1 MSDENKLDFASRR
14 DDTAIFDR
22 SLPKIRD
29 FTTVQTTSLT
39 TGTETTI
46 LTAETGIYHDMVLI
60 TCHNDSDAA
69 VSVSIREATAGD
81 VKFIMTIPAAGSQLE
96 PMRFPIPY
104 PQAIVG
110 ANWTADQ
117 PDTTNTTIT
126 ILAEAV
132 KNK

>member
-1 MSDENKLDFASRR
+1 MSDENKLDFATRR
-14 DDTAIFDR
+14 DDSALYDSVTP
-22 SLPKIRD
+22 SIRE
-29 FTTVQTTSLT
+29 FTKVQTTSLT

-46 LTAETGIYHDMVLI
+46 LTAETGIYHDLVLV

-69 VSVSIREATAGD
+69 VSVSIREATGGD

-104 PQAIVG
+104 PQASAG
-110 ANWTADQ
+110 ANWTADMG
-117 PDTTNTTIT
+117 DYTNTTIT
-126 ILAEAV
+126 ILAEAI